1 MSNPVK
7 LILEFES
14 VEAAVEFDKNS
25 TFPSTPAEYYL
36 EASDENKQKFY
47 ELRENKTE

>member
-7 LILEFES
+7 LVLEFES

-25 TFPSTPAEYYL
+25 TFPSTPAEYYI
-36 EASDENKQKFY
+36 EASEENKKKFY
-47 ELRENKTE
+47 DLRTNKTE